1 MVCEFSYICKM
12 GNKIKKASP
21 DIFYD
26 MSRMM
31 VPKDLL
37 VFFDVVDIKELP
49 NEWRVILHEKM
60 SLTPKPLEGKS
71 GVVLDG
77 YCNPAQLMSHC
88 FSLKPIYLVVTR
100 RRWKLSGTDEHFSN
114 EYTIQE
120 TSAKLTADMAG
131 FLKR

>member
-1 MVCEFSYICKM
+1 M

-21 DIFYD
+21 DIFYN

-37 VFFDVVDIKELP
+37 EYFDVVDIKEQDS
-49 NEWRVILHEKM
+49 EWRVILHEKVT
-60 SLTPKPLEGKS
+60 LVPKSLEGIS

-77 YCNPAQLMSHC
+77 FCNPVQIMSHC
-88 FSLKPIYLVVTR
+88 FSLKPIYLVIIR
-100 RRWKLSGTDEHFSN
+100 RRWKQSNKNEHFSN
-114 EYTIQE
+114 VYSIQE